1 MPTANNPVKFVSTTY
16 AKYKALTTKDSN
28 TCYFCSDN
36 CMFFIGDISY
46 NTGIVCLNSTPTAD
60 DVKNLPSG
68 TLIIVKPNTSNN
80 NCFEMY
86 YLIGQTITTIGKFE
100 NATNKSS
107 KDIFQLM
114 NEDENYDPTTDN
126 VHYFDGI
133 AMQSLADY
141 FNENITQVLKNYLSL
156 GTVKNYYFTQFDTSD
171 DPYVLTQKGLLT
183 WKEHWKAT
191 TITASDTTLATPNAV
206 KTYVD
211 DKIGNIDTILD
222 SINGEQ

>member
-16 AKYKALTTKDSN
+16 AKYKALTTKDPN

-46 NTGIVCLNSTPTAD
+46 NTGVVYLNSTPTVD
-60 DVKNLPSG
+60 DAKNLPSG
-68 TLIIVKPNTSNN
+68 TLIIVEPNTSNN

-86 YLIGQTITTIGKFE
+86 YLAGQTITTIGKFE
-100 NATNKSS
+100 NAANKSS
-107 KDIFQLM
+107 KDVLQLI
-114 NEDENYDPTTDN
+114 DDDASYDPTTDN

-133 AMQSLADY
+133 AMISLVEKMRTAIYTATSNLLSQSAIAPAY
-141 FNENITQVLKNYLSL
+141 TKGGSSTTQTYSVDAIVAAIQDLS
-156 GTVKNYYFTQFDTSD
+156 TTTT
-171 DPYVLTQKGLLT
+171 YVDNK
-183 WKEHWKAT
+183 
-191 TITASDTTLATPNAV
+191 V

-222 SINGEQ
+222 SINGD

>member
-46 NTGIVCLNSTPTAD
+46 NTGVVYLNSTPTAD

-68 TLIIVKPNTSNN
+68 TLIIVEPNTSNN

-100 NATNKSS
+100 NAANKSS
-107 KDIFQLM
+107 KDVLQLVD
-114 NEDENYDPTTDN
+114 EDTSYDPTTDN
-126 VHYFDGI
+126 VHYFDG
-133 AMQSLADY
+133 AAMMSLVEKMQSAI
-141 FNENITQVLKNYLSL
+141 NTA
-156 GTVKNYYFTQFDTSD
+156 TS
-171 DPYVLTQKGLLT
+171 GLLGQSAIVVNY
-183 WKEHWKAT
+183 EHGQSSTKLTYCIDA
-191 TITASDTTLATPNAV
+191 IVAAIQDLSAS

-211 DKIGNIDTILD
+211 NKVTTYVNDKIGNIDTILD
-222 SINGEQ
+222 SINGD